1 MSYQALDVDLVLVSL
16 HVGGSVAFRDESLP
30 ALMTLE
36 RSLVHVRADVG
47 LQVACLAELLHAGVE
62 RTQQAP
68 LLPLGDS
75 AHLHDVCRKT

>member
-1 MSYQALDVDLVLVSL
+1 MSYQALDVDLVLVPL

-30 ALMTLE
+30 ALMALE
-36 RSLVHVRADVG
+36 RTLVKVRADVG
-47 LQVACLAELLHAGVE
+47 LQIACLVELLHAGEE

-75 AHLHDVCRKT
+75 AHLHDVYKKN